1 MTFAAAHGIIMMKGE
16 ARFGRHGGAGA
27 GAETERKGD
36 MVYRFEEFLEKAK
49 RKLEELIYDFR
60 EDGDWEFIS
69 EGGWE
74 VQRYGRTYLL
84 YLSGELVLTATEERE
99 GGDMNGYYNEYGEP
113 NPALLDVFNE
123 MLAAAIVAGE
133 TELEKGDWRIR
144 LFPECAVL
152 YRGGEEVYSE
162 PTDVFVYGDQ
172 SPEFWKKLEGE

>member
-1 MTFAAAHGIIMMKGE
+1 VFFRENFRKKSRGDLTFAAAHGIIMMKGE
-16 ARFGRHGGAGA
+16 GVVRRHGGAGA

-36 MVYRFEEFLEKAK
+36 MVYRFEEFLE
-49 RKLEELIYDFR
+49 
-60 EDGDWEFIS
+60 
-69 EGGWE
+69 
-74 VQRYGRTYLL
+74 
-84 YLSGELVLTATEERE
+84 
-99 GGDMNGYYNEYGEP
+99 NEYGEP

-152 YRGGEEVYSE
+152 YHGGEWVYSE